1 MDMTT
6 GKPIKALLKL
16 SVPLFAGNIMQNL
29 YIVFDTAVVGHILG
43 KSALAAVG
51 NSYVP
56 TLIINSIILGLSS
69 GILILLA
76 QVYGSKE
83 TEKAQNCMGSIQTLL
98 FLIGGGLSCLFF
110 LSARGIFMSMGI
122 PGEAIG
128 YATDY
133 LRIIALGIPF
143 LSVYNFYSAVIKAG
157 GDSRTPIWNLSV
169 SCLMNIVLDYVFVAL
184 FRLGIQGAAFATV
197 LSQIAAAG
205 LTVFQLY
212 RKDKRALVI
221 RPDFKYVLQI
231 FRFGITGIVQ
241 NGASAVSMFF
251 IQGAINQFGVNEI
264 SAYTSAYKIES
275 ILTIPAVN
283 LGTSLSVFTAQ
294 NTGAKN
300 FERSRRGLRDSFKIS
315 AAIIAAAVVIIWA
328 VSPQLMYL
336 LVGNE
341 KEVIR
346 IGVQYLHNISLTF
359 PLCVSLYLL
368 TNFLRG
374 AGEIGY
380 PLFNTLLELSFRTAF
395 AFVSVQYIGFNGI
408 MLCRPL
414 SFVISTVSLSYR
426 YFTKKWQKTVRIK
439 GD

>member
-6 GKPIKALLKL
+6 GKPVKALLKF
-16 SVPLFAGNIMQNL
+16 SVPLFAGNVMQNL
-29 YIVFDTAVVGHILG
+29 YNIFDTAVVGHILG
-43 KSALAAVG
+43 KNALAAVG

-56 TLIINSIILGLSS
+56 MLIINSIILGLSS

-76 QVYGSKE
+76 QVYGSGE
-83 TEKAQNCMGSIQTLL
+83 TEKVQDCMGSVQTLV
-98 FLIGGGLSCLFF
+98 FLIGGGMACLFF
-110 LSARGIFMSMGI
+110 LSARGIFMAMDI
-122 PGEAIG
+122 PAEAIG

-157 GDSRTPIWNLSV
+157 GNARTPIQYLSV
-169 SCLMNIVLDYVFVAL
+169 SCMMNIGLDYVFVAY
-184 FRLGIQGAAFATV
+184 FRLGIRGAAWATV
-197 LSQIAAAG
+197 LSQVTAAG
-205 LTVFQLY
+205 LIVFHLY
-212 RKDKRALVI
+212 RNDKEALVI
-221 RPDFKYVLQI
+221 RPDFKYVLSI
-231 FRFGITGIVQ
+231 FRFGITGVVQ

-251 IQGAINQFGVNEI
+251 IQGAINRFGVNEI
-264 SAYTSAYKIES
+264 SAYTSAYKVET

-283 LGTSLSVFTAQ
+283 LSTSLSVFTAQ

-315 AAIIAAAVVIIWA
+315 AAIIAVAAVIIWTA
-328 VSPQLMYL
+328 SPQLMYL

-341 KEVIR
+341 KEIIR
-346 IGVQYLHNISLTF
+346 IGVQYLHIISMTF

-380 PLFNTLLELSFRTAF
+380 PLFNTLLELSFRTVFAF
-395 AFVSVQYIGFNGI
+395 ASVQYIGFSGI

-414 SFVISTVSLSYR
+414 SFVISTVSLSCR
-426 YFTKKWQKTVRIK
+426 YFTKKWKK
-439 GD
+439 

>member
-1 MDMTT
+1 MTT
-6 GKPIKALLKL
+6 GKPVKALLKF

-29 YIVFDTAVVGHILG
+29 YNVFDTAIVGHILG
-43 KSALAAVG
+43 KNALAAVG

-56 TLIINSIILGLSS
+56 MLIINSIILGISS

-76 QVYGSKE
+76 QVYGSGE
-83 TEKAQNCMGSIQTLL
+83 TEKAQDCMSSIQTLVS
-98 FLIGGGLSCLFF
+98 LISGGLACLFF
-110 LSARGIFMSMGI
+110 LSARGIFMAMDI
-122 PGEAIG
+122 PPEVIG

-133 LRIIALGIPF
+133 LRITALGIPF
-143 LSVYNFYSAVIKAG
+143 LAVYNFYSAVIKAG
-157 GDSRTPIWNLSV
+157 GDARTPVKDMSV
-169 SCLMNIVLDYVFVAL
+169 SCLMNVLLDYVLVAVL
-184 FRLGIQGAAFATV
+184 RWGIRGAAWATV
-197 LSQIAAAG
+197 LSQVTAAG
-205 LTVFQLY
+205 LIVFHLY
-212 RKDKRALVI
+212 RNDKEVLVI
-221 RPDFKYVLQI
+221 RPDFKYVLPI
-231 FRFGITGIVQ
+231 FRLGITGVVQ

-251 IQGAINQFGVNEI
+251 IQGAINRFGVNEI
-264 SAYTSAYKIES
+264 SAYTSAYKIET

-315 AAIIAAAVVIIWA
+315 AAIIAVAVVIIWTA
-328 VSPQLMYL
+328 SPQLMYL

-341 KEVIR
+341 KEIIR
-346 IGVQYLHNISLTF
+346 IGVQYLHIISLTF

-380 PLFNTLLELSFRTAF
+380 PLFNTLLELSFRTVF
-395 AFVSVQYIGFNGI
+395 AFVSVQHIGFSGI

-414 SFVISTVSLSYR
+414 SFVVSTVSLSCR
-426 YFTKKWQKTVRIK
+426 YFTKKWKK
-439 GD
+439 

>member
-6 GKPIKALLKL
+6 GKPVKALLKF

-29 YIVFDTAVVGHILG
+29 YNVFDTAIVGHILG
-43 KSALAAVG
+43 KNALAAVG

-56 TLIINSIILGLSS
+56 MLIINSIILGISS

-76 QVYGSKE
+76 QVYGSGE
-83 TEKAQNCMGSIQTLL
+83 TEKAQDCMSSIQTLVS
-98 FLIGGGLSCLFF
+98 LISGGLACLFF
-110 LSARGIFMSMGI
+110 LSARGIFMAMDI
-122 PGEAIG
+122 PPEVIG

-133 LRIIALGIPF
+133 LRITALGIPF
-143 LSVYNFYSAVIKAG
+143 LAVYNFYSAVIKAG
-157 GDSRTPIWNLSV
+157 GDARTPVKDMSV
-169 SCLMNIVLDYVFVAL
+169 SCLMNVLLDYVLVAVL
-184 FRLGIQGAAFATV
+184 RWGIRGAAWATV
-197 LSQIAAAG
+197 LSQVTAAG
-205 LTVFQLY
+205 LIVFHLY
-212 RKDKRALVI
+212 RNDKEVLVI
-221 RPDFKYVLQI
+221 RPDFKYVLPI
-231 FRFGITGIVQ
+231 FRLGITGVVQ

-251 IQGAINQFGVNEI
+251 IQGAINRFGVNEI
-264 SAYTSAYKIES
+264 SAYTSAYKIET

-315 AAIIAAAVVIIWA
+315 AAIIAVAVVIIWTA
-328 VSPQLMYL
+328 SPQLMYL

-341 KEVIR
+341 KEIIR
-346 IGVQYLHNISLTF
+346 IGVQYLHIISLTF

-380 PLFNTLLELSFRTAF
+380 PLFNTLLELSFRTVF
-395 AFVSVQYIGFNGI
+395 AFVSVQHIGFSGI

-414 SFVISTVSLSYR
+414 SFVVSTVSLSCR
-426 YFTKKWQKTVRIK
+426 YFTKKWKK
-439 GD
+439 

>member
-1 MDMTT
+1 MMETDMTT
-6 GKPIKALLKL
+6 EKPVKALLKF
-16 SVPLFAGNIMQNL
+16 SVPLFAGNVMQNL
-29 YIVFDTAVVGHILG
+29 YNVFDTAVVGHVLG
-43 KSALAAVG
+43 KNALAAVG

-56 TLIINSIILGLSS
+56 MLVINSIILGLSS

-83 TEKAQNCMGSIQTLL
+83 TGQLQSCMGSVQTLML
-98 FLIGGGLSCLFF
+98 LVGGGLACIFF
-110 LSARGIFMSMGI
+110 LASRGIFALMGI
-122 PGEAIG
+122 PAEAIG

-143 LSVYNFYSAVIKAG
+143 LCAYNFYSAVMKAG
-157 GDSRTPIWNLSV
+157 GDSKTPVRYLSV
-169 SCLMNIVLDYVFVAL
+169 SCLLNIVLDYLFVAY
-184 FRLGIQGAAFATV
+184 FGLGIRGAALATV
-197 LSQIAAAG
+197 ISQIMAAG
-205 LTVFQLY
+205 LIISHLY
-212 RKDKRALVI
+212 RKDKKALAVK
-221 RPDFKYVLQI
+221 PDFKYVLSI
-231 FRFGITGIVQ
+231 FRLGITGIVQ

-251 IQGAINQFGVNEI
+251 IQGAINQFGVDEI
-264 SAYTSAYKIES
+264 SAYTSAYKIET

-294 NTGAKN
+294 NTGAGD

-315 AAIIAAAVVIIWA
+315 AAITAVAVVIIWT

-346 IGVQYLHNISLTF
+346 IGVQYLHIISLTF

-374 AGEIGY
+374 AGEIAY
-380 PLFNTLLELSFRTAF
+380 PLFNTLLELGFRTVF
-395 AFVSVQYIGFNGI
+395 AFVSVRYIGFSGI

-414 SFVISTVSLSYR
+414 SFVISTVSLSSR
-426 YFTKKWQKTVRIK
+426 YFTKKWQRA
-439 GD
+439 

>member
-6 GKPIKALLKL
+6 GKPVKALLKF
-16 SVPLFAGNIMQNL
+16 SVPLFAGNVMQNL
-29 YIVFDTAVVGHILG
+29 YNIFDTAVVGHILG
-43 KSALAAVG
+43 KNALAAVG

-56 TLIINSIILGLSS
+56 MLIINSIILGLSS

-76 QVYGSKE
+76 QVYGSGE
-83 TEKAQNCMGSIQTLL
+83 TEKVQDCMGSVQTLV
-98 FLIGGGLSCLFF
+98 FLIGGGMACLFF
-110 LSARGIFMSMGI
+110 LSARGIFMAMDI
-122 PGEAIG
+122 PAEAIG

-157 GDSRTPIWNLSV
+157 GNARTPIQYLSV
-169 SCLMNIVLDYVFVAL
+169 SCMMNIGLDYVFVAY
-184 FRLGIQGAAFATV
+184 FRLGIRGAAWATV
-197 LSQIAAAG
+197 LSQVTAAG
-205 LTVFQLY
+205 LIVFHLY
-212 RKDKRALVI
+212 RNDKEALVI
-221 RPDFKYVLQI
+221 RPDFKYVLSI
-231 FRFGITGIVQ
+231 FRFGITGVVQ

-251 IQGAINQFGVNEI
+251 IQGAINRFGVNEI
-264 SAYTSAYKIES
+264 SAYTSAYKVET

-283 LGTSLSVFTAQ
+283 LSTSLSVFTAQ

-315 AAIIAAAVVIIWA
+315 AAIIAVAAVIIWTA
-328 VSPQLMYL
+328 SPQLMYL

-341 KEVIR
+341 KEIIR
-346 IGVQYLHNISLTF
+346 IGVQYLHIISMTF

-380 PLFNTLLELSFRTAF
+380 PLFNTLLELSFRTVFAF
-395 AFVSVQYIGFNGI
+395 ASVQYIGFSGI

-414 SFVISTVSLSYR
+414 SFIISTVSLSCR
-426 YFTKKWQKTVRIK
+426 YFTKKWKK
-439 GD
+439 